1 MKTAT
6 NTLLKT
12 TEFDSKLVNFE
23 MSSASHPENIKLQNV
38 WVFSDLDIN
47 YQNFDIENSKFSNK
61 HLKGVNIPPLNPV
74 AVSLIIGTD
83 FPEL

>member
-6 NTLLKT
+6 KTLLKT

-23 MSSASHPENIKLQNV
+23 ISSASHPENIKIQNV

-47 YQNFDIENSKFSNK
+47 YQNSDIKNSKFSNK

>member
-6 NTLLKT
+6 KTLLKT
-12 TEFDSKLVNFE
+12 TEFDSKLVYFE
-23 MSSASHPENIKLQNV
+23 ISSASHPENIKIQIVL
-38 WVFSDLDIN
+38 VFSDLYIN

-61 HLKGVNIPPLNPV
+61 PLKGVNIPPLNPV

-83 FPEL
+83 FPDL